1 VTTPKFAALAI
12 RRAYDIGWKPVQY
25 LNNVSASVGSVLTPA
40 GLDKATGLVTIAYYK
55 DPTDKQWENDAGM
68 KEWHDFMTKEYPEGN
83 LSDGTNVYAYI
94 AAQTLVQVLKQC
106 GDEVTSE
113 NVMKQAA
120 NLKDF
125 APAQLLPGIKI
136 NTGPKDY
143 VLFDQLQ
150 LARFDGKSWVPFGQ
164 VLTVM

>member
-1 VTTPKFAALAI
+1 
-12 RRAYDIGWKPVQY
+12 
-25 LNNVSASVGSVLTPA
+25 
-40 GLDKATGLVTIAYYK
+40 
-55 DPTDKQWENDAGM
+55 M
-68 KEWHDFMTKEYPEGN
+68 KEWREFMTKEYPEGG

-106 GDEVTSE
+106 GDQMTPE

-125 APAQLLPGIKI
+125 APALLLPGIKI

-164 VLTVM
+164 LMSVM